1 MSTRSR
7 IGLRKLD
14 GTAKYIYCHWD
25 GYIEHNGLLLQ
36 LCYDT
41 PEKIERLLE
50 LGNLSALGEYL
61 ETDEPHSFESPQPNV
76 CVAYHRDRGEELEF
90 WDSQQEFNYTFD
102 ESVGV
107 WIVEWEEYIKMSS
120 NVVNSKYEYGQTIT
134 SFLIDELVEKQDIL
148 MECWE
153 DDEFATKENLIE
165 ILTNKAKKQVVI
177 ANKRKQEEYDFWYK
191 AYCD

>member
-61 ETDEPHSFESPQPNV
+61 ETDEPHSFESPQHNV
-76 CVAYHRDRGEELEF
+76 CVAYHRDRGEGLEF

-102 ESVGV
+102 ENVGA
-107 WIVEWEEYIKMSS
+107 WIVEQEVYVEISCKNINTTYDCRKT
-120 NVVNSKYEYGQTIT
+120 YT
-134 SFLIDELVEKQDIL
+134 SLLIDELINKQDKII
-148 MECWE
+148 EYWE

-165 ILTNKAKKQVVI
+165 TLKEKAKAQVAI
-177 ANKRKQEEYDFWYK
+177 ANKRKQEEYDFWYR